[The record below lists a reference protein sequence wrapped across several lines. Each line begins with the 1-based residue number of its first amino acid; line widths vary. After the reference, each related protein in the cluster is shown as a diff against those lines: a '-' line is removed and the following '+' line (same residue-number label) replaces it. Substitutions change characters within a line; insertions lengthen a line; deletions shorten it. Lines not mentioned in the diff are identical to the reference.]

1 MLDGFVSPGALIE
14 DLLAN
19 AAHETAKAIF
29 SQHYPYH
36 LDEATD
42 AGIRER
48 FPILLSPGSMKPRKA
63 GWPWITKTI
72 ISDPA
77 GRSCFLLTS

>member
-19 AAHETAKAIF
+19 AAHETARAIL
-29 SQHYPYH
+29 SQHYPCH

-48 FPILLSPGSMKPRKA
+48 FPILLSPASMKPGNCWSA
-63 GWPWITKTI
+63 M
-72 ISDPA
+72 DHQNYN
-77 GRSCFLLTS
+77 LLS

>member
-19 AAHETAKAIF
+19 AAHETARAIL

-48 FPILLSPGSMKPRKA
+48 FPILLSPDSMKPGNSWSAMDHQNYNLLSCRKY
-63 GWPWITKTI
+63 
-72 ISDPA
+72 
-77 GRSCFLLTS
+77 CFL

>member
-1 MLDGFVSPGALIE
+1 MLDGFVSLGALIE

-19 AAHETAKAIF
+19 AAHETAREFF

-48 FPILLSPGSMKPRKA
+48 FPILLSPVSM
-63 GWPWITKTI
+63 
-72 ISDPA
+72 
-77 GRSCFLLTS
+77 

>member
-1 MLDGFVSPGALIE
+1 MQDGFVSPGALIE

-19 AAHETAKAIF
+19 AAHETARKIY

-42 AGIRER
+42 AGTYER
-48 FPILLSPGSMKPRKA
+48 FPILLSPDSMKPGNCWLA
-63 GWPWITKTI
+63 M
-72 ISDPA
+72 DHQNYNLL
-77 GRSCFLLTS
+77 SCR